1 MTAPTLAV
9 VESCESTGTPRHLA
23 RAALGAANAS
33 RRAAH
38 LAAQLA
44 ATGVFRAHALPL
56 DAVAKALRE
65 DLFEPLVGE
74 MGLSAR
80 QSAAVAEL
88 LAPPANDAP
97 PEALLELVAALGVQV
112 DGLEALLA
120 ARPDLVPHARWCAA
134 RLRASVANLALV
146 AIEAR
151 VAEGPTC

>member
-1 MTAPTLAV
+1 MTGPTLAV
-9 VESCESTGTPRHLA
+9 VESRESTGTTRLLA

-38 LAAQLA
+38 LAAQLT

-56 DAVAKALRE
+56 DVVAKALRE

-74 MGLSAR
+74 MGLDAR

-97 PEALLELVAALGVQV
+97 PEALLELVAGLGVQV
-112 DGLEALLA
+112 DGLEALLSP
-120 ARPDLVPHARWCAA
+120 RPDLAPHARWCAA
-134 RLRASVANLALV
+134 RLRASVSNLAVV

-151 VAEGPTC
+151 VAEGPSC

>member
-1 MTAPTLAV
+1 MTAHTLAV
-9 VESCESTGTPRHLA
+9 VESCESTGSSRVLA

-56 DAVAKALRE
+56 DAVASVLRK
-65 DLFEPLVGE
+65 DVFEPLVDE
-74 MGLSAR
+74 MGLTAR

-112 DGLEALLA
+112 DGIERLLT
-120 ARPDLVPHARWCAA
+120 ARPDLAEPARWCAA

-151 VAEGPTC
+151 VAEGSTC